1 MGGTSPGVTAL
12 ADHIGEFILGS
23 LGLTYLIGLVLIL
36 AKPAEWRLVLWLW
49 QVMGFG
55 LTSFV
60 MAWLGLRASLG
71 YSILLALAGGGV
83 GVLASWRWFA
93 IAEELRAI
101 ARRRRSR
108 RRGRPRP
115 PPLDER

>member
-1 MGGTSPGVTAL
+1 VSLL
-12 ADHIGEFILGS
+12 ADHIGEFILVS

-36 AKPAEWRLVLWLW
+36 AKPTAWRLILWLW
-49 QVMGFG
+49 QVLGFG

-60 MAWLGLRASLG
+60 MAWLGLRTSLG
-71 YSILLALAGGGV
+71 YAILLALAGGGM

-101 ARRRRSR
+101 ARRRRA
-108 RRGRPRP
+108 GRPGRP
-115 PPLDER
+115 KPPRLDP